1 MLKKRWLL
9 ACLYWLSAM
18 VAQATVAEPQELR
31 GTAVSVDD
39 GRVLYTEYHRW
50 HDAWHRAEYR
60 APDGTLLAVNELDYS
75 PGRSQPA
82 FIQTDKINGATE
94 GARWDGDKL
103 TLFHGSR
110 SKVMAYREPLVIS
123 SGFNNFVLEHWD
135 DLIANRV
142 WAVDFAVP
150 QHLMIVGLKVRRIA
164 ADESHIPHRHPD
176 WIYLRVQAANP
187 ILSWFVDP
195 VDLAYSADRFLR
207 VYRGSSNLEI
217 AGRTPTVEIRY

>member
-1 MLKKRWLL
+1 MKRRWFFWLL
-9 ACLYWLSAM
+9 LWM
-18 VAQATVAEPQELR
+18 VPHVTGEALATTQELR

-50 HDAWHRAEYR
+50 HDDWHRVEYH
-60 APDGTLLAVNELDYS
+60 APDGTLLTVNELDYS

-82 FIQTDKINGATE
+82 FIQTDQVTGATE
-94 GARWDGDKL
+94 GARWDGAKL

-110 SKVMAYREPLVIS
+110 SKVIAYREPLVIS

-135 DLIANRV
+135 DLLANRV
-142 WAVDFAVP
+142 WTVDFAVP
-150 QHLMIVGLKVRRIA
+150 QYLRIVGLKVRRIA
-164 ADESHIPHRHPD
+164 PEQSRIPGRDPG

-187 ILSWFVDP
+187 ILGWFVSP
-195 VDLAYSADRFLR
+195 VDLAYSPDRFLR

-217 AGRTPTVEIRY
+217 SGHIPSVEIRY